1 MWQGV
6 EPSEVAGDAAPA
18 RGMSRICRSE
28 LQSRREP
35 DVAMNL
41 KLLGLILMLVVLL
54 GGATF
59 LSVWQPTAHP
69 TASEIPVP
77 NDRLSIQ

>member
-1 MWQGV
+1 
-6 EPSEVAGDAAPA
+6 
-18 RGMSRICRSE
+18 MS
-28 LQSRREP
+28 
-35 DVAMNL
+35 L
-41 KLLGLILMLVVLL
+41 KFVGLIFVIVVLL

-69 TASEIPVP
+69 IPSEIPVP